1 MPTHYKGSPDEIATL
16 NAFIKLTRAS
26 NTLHQQ
32 LSRSLAEYNLTESQF
47 GVLEALYYM
56 GPLNQRSIGEKILKS
71 GGNITMVIVNL
82 EKQGWVDKSK
92 DLKDKRSYT
101 VRLTV
106 EGERLIKEVFPGH
119 LQRISE
125 LFSCLDHTELNE
137 LSELCKKLGLFA
149 SKWTSD

>member
-1 MPTHYKGSPDEIATL
+1 MPTHYKGSPDEITTL

-47 GVLEALYYM
+47 GVLEALYHL

-71 GGNITMVIVNL
+71 GGNITMVVVNL

-92 DLKDKRSYT
+92 DLNDKRSYT
-101 VRLTV
+101 VRLTA
-106 EGERLIKEVFPGH
+106 EGEQLIKEVFPGH
-119 LQRISE
+119 LQRISA
-125 LFSCLDHTELNE
+125 LFSCLDHNELKE

-149 SKWTSD
+149 SEWTSD

>member
-106 EGERLIKEVFPGH
+106 EEGTVNKRGFFRGIYNVFQSY
-119 LQRISE
+119 L
-125 LFSCLDHTELNE
+125 
-137 LSELCKKLGLFA
+137 A
-149 SKWTSD
+149 A